1 MVLKESLV
9 ESGGQEDDRTVVEKE
24 KERGS
29 VKS

>member
-1 MVLKESLV
+1 MLKESLV